1 MSSDS
6 LPLGYRIRKAKFTD
20 LPQLLVQIFLSNPLS
35 HYIQLK
41 NHLSFIFFTIAFIG
55 FMIGFNLAIDAHE
68 YANSYSIKLTLP
80 IENILYKWGYRI
92 SDDSKDYD
100 SLLHEIASLS
110 GTVYALIFIAIAAII
125 FAIFFICITYCE
137 AWVLEANKQVIA
149 SVRFSY
155 YTSKFENIYVKP
167 KFRRQGF
174 ASYLIKYIQT
184 KFKSNLFV
192 TCHPKLIPFFEH
204 LGFIKDLESQR
215 QFAWGKGK
223 SLIPMCHPNNK
234 IELTDIENQI
244 VLKQE
249 IDKFDI
255 YSVSKNYIDDIN
267 KINIFNKT
275 IDYFL
280 PFGVNFIWMDNIII
294 WLFRSMAWYL
304 LLRYK
309 TIVSS
314 TMYQSFGLFI
324 NIYLL
329 FLLFLMLFSLILS
342 PSTIFG
348 RCQYFYLQKH
358 QQFILIEYENRII
371 GYARLLKKRKYS
383 IVNHLY
389 IPTSIEAEII
399 SHLIQRIVD
408 KIAQPILIACTT
420 QELETYKSIGFKQID
435 IQKMPKKMRFGGWLN
450 QLFGGKNLVYIPKK

>member
-1 MSSDS
+1 MSSHS
-6 LPLGYRIRKAKFTD
+6 LPLGCRIRKAKFTD
-20 LPQLLVQIFLSNPLS
+20 LPQLFVQIFLSNPLS
-35 HYIQLK
+35 HYIQVRNNLF
-41 NHLSFIFFTIAFIG
+41 LIFFAIAFIG
-55 FMIGFNLAIDAHE
+55 FMIGSNLAIDAHK
-68 YANSYSIKLTLP
+68 YGNPYSIKLILP
-80 IENILYKWGYRI
+80 IENKLYKWGYRI

-100 SLLHEIASLS
+100 SLLHEIASLN
-110 GTVYALIFIAIAAII
+110 GTVYALIFIAIAAIM
-125 FAIFFICITYCE
+125 FAFFLICITYCE
-137 AWVLEANKQVIA
+137 AWVVEADNQIIA
-149 SVRFSY
+149 SVRFSSH
-155 YTSKFENIYVKP
+155 TSKIENIYVKP

-174 ASYLIKYIQT
+174 ASYLIKYIQN

-192 TCHPKLIPFFEH
+192 TCYPKLIPFFEH

-223 SLIPMCHPNNK
+223 SLIPMYHPNNK

-244 VLKQE
+244 FLKQE

-255 YSVSKNYIDDIN
+255 YRGSKNDIDDIN
-267 KINIFNKT
+267 RINLVNNT

-309 TIVSS
+309 TIISS

-329 FLLFLMLFSLILS
+329 FVLFLMLFSLILS
-342 PSTIFG
+342 PSSIFG
-348 RCQYFYLQKH
+348 RCQYLYLQKH

-371 GYARLLKKRKYS
+371 GYARLLKKCKYS

-389 IPTSIEAEII
+389 IPTSVEAEII
-399 SHLIQRIVD
+399 SHLIQKIVD
-408 KIAQPILIACTT
+408 KIAQPIIIACTT

-435 IQKMPKKMRFGGWLN
+435 IQKLPKKIRFGGWLN
-450 QLFGGKNLVYIPKK
+450 QLFGGKNLVYVPKK

>member
-1 MSSDS
+1 MSSYS
-6 LPLGYRIRKAKFTD
+6 LPAGCRIRKAKFTD

-41 NHLSFIFFTIAFIG
+41 NHLVLIFFTIGLIG
-55 FMIGFNLAIDAHE
+55 YMIGFNLAKDAHE
-68 YANSYSIKLTLP
+68 YANPYSTKLILP
-80 IENILYKWGYRI
+80 IENLLYNLGYRL

-100 SLLHEIASLS
+100 SLLHEIASLN
-110 GTVYALIFIAIAAII
+110 GTFYALIFIAIAAIF
-125 FAIFFICITYCE
+125 FAIYFLCITYCE
-137 AWVLEANKQVIA
+137 AWVVEADNQIIA

-167 KFRRQGF
+167 KFRCQGF
-174 ASYLIKYIQT
+174 ASYLIKYIQN
-184 KFKSNLFV
+184 KFKSNLLV

-204 LGFIKDLESQR
+204 LGFIKDLASQR
-215 QFAWGKGK
+215 QFAWGKGNNP
-223 SLIPMCHPNNK
+223 IPMFYPHK
-234 IELTDIENQI
+234 EFELTNIENQI
-244 VLKQE
+244 LLKQE

-267 KINIFNKT
+267 RINIFNKT

-294 WLFRSMAWYL
+294 WLFRYIFWDFV
-304 LLRYK
+304 LRYNM
-309 TIVSS
+309 ISLILGQQFV
-314 TMYQSFGLFI
+314 LFI
-324 NIYLL
+324 NINLL
-329 FLLFLMLFSLILS
+329 FWILFSLIIS

-348 RCQYFYLQKH
+348 RFQYFYLQKNS
-358 QQFILIEYENRII
+358 QFILIEYENRII
-371 GYARLLKKRKYS
+371 GYARLLKERKYS

-389 IPTSIEAEII
+389 IPTSVEAEII
-399 SHLIQRIVD
+399 SHLIQKIVD
-408 KIAQPILIACTT
+408 EIAQPILIACTT

-435 IQKMPKKMRFGGWLN
+435 IQKLPKKIRFGGWLN